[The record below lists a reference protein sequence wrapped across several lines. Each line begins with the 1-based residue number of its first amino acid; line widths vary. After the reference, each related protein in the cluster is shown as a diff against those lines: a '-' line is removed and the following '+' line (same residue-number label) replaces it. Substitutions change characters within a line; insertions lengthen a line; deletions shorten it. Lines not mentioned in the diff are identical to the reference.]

1 MNTVSKAAVAVLS
14 GVLLLGSSMHFTA
27 GVGSNKATQQQPVKK
42 AAKSSQAIPEED
54 KQFIENE
61 LKRVKELSEKS
72 GDMFILYHK
81 YKVLNSGL
89 DLSFWGGTHSYKTYE
104 DYLKKASTLKGSIMQ
119 QPSNLPKGYTFS
131 EALIE
136 GPTEGKFVA
145 EARAEGKKSGKPLY
159 TKKIDWKEAASIRL
173 KYTKGKNT
181 IALSKFTLDKDSTKK
196 KGYYEDE
203 LPKHIYPKY
212 VYWQDDTFGYSISTT
227 FDMPKKQKIE
237 ILKKAIKKK

>member
-1 MNTVSKAAVAVLS
+1 MNTASKAAVAVLS
-14 GVLLLGSSMHFTA
+14 GVLLFGSTLHFTA
-27 GVGSNKATQQQPVKK
+27 GVAANKAAQQKPAKK
-42 AAKSSQAIPEED
+42 EDKSTQAIPEED
-54 KQFIENE
+54 KKFIENE

-89 DLSFWGGTHSYKTYE
+89 DLSFWGGMHSYKTYE
-104 DYLKKASTLKGSIMQ
+104 DYMKKASTLKGSILQ

-131 EALIE
+131 EASIE

-173 KYTKGKNT
+173 KYTNGKDT
-181 IALSKFTLDKDSTKK
+181 IALSKFILDKNSTKK

-212 VYWQDDTFGYSISTT
+212 VYWQDNTYGYSISTT
-227 FDMPKKQKIE
+227 FDMSKKKKIE